1 MVSFLM
7 AGFGESKHEPALR
20 GTHVSKSLEF
30 ADSTARSGGYA
41 APLEDL
47 SSREKPWGPRPQL
60 STKVERHHQ
69 GASQL
74 PRQPK
79 ARRLL
84 SASTP
89 PSEPQ
94 TWDSDSRKAAIP
106 CRLQASADTQN
117 LQSQTPLREAA
128 RSPGK
133 DQSQRHRPLQPTAA
147 YSRPSAARAPSRR
160 PRPARTA
167 SIRTSGP
174 DTAREAP
181 RPPGASEDGDRG
193 DPPAHGFPALTM
205 ATPWTR
211 KQQKILRP
219 SRPPSGDAASR
230 APPSLAPPSPG
241 SGFSIGLLQVSRG
254 FGGARQ
260 TVVCSERGGARPAL
274 RRLGLRTAGSEAV
287 LGGIAAEGAAKE
299 RWTRSL
305 RWDQRTLVCTC
316 AEERRSHFLVATN
329 PDAPGAGLSALSVCI
344 SARISSS
351 DGVGAG
357 EAPRTAPRSCGA
369 GCPEVS
375 AAVRAGIRPC
385 PAALDSPPPR
395 ATLEALAVRE

>member
-1 MVSFLM
+1 M

-20 GTHVSKSLEF
+20 ETHVSKSLEF

-181 RPPGASEDGDRG
+181 RPPGSSEDGDRG

-205 ATPWTR
+205 VTPWTR
-211 KQQKILRP
+211 KQQKILRR

-274 RRLGLRTAGSEAV
+274 RRHGLRTAGSEAV
-287 LGGIAAEGAAKE
+287 LGESRQKE
-299 RWTRSL
+299 QPKS
-305 RWDQRTLVCTC
+305 
-316 AEERRSHFLVATN
+316 
-329 PDAPGAGLSALSVCI
+329 AGLVHFAGTNAPSCALAQKKDALIFLSRPIRTHRGRVLALCQSAFPRAFLPAMESELV
-344 SARISSS
+344 RRL
-351 DGVGAG
+351 
-357 EAPRTAPRSCGA
+357 APRLG
-369 GCPEVS
+369 
-375 AAVRAGIRPC
+375 
-385 PAALDSPPPR
+385 
-395 ATLEALAVRE
+395 LAEPGVLR